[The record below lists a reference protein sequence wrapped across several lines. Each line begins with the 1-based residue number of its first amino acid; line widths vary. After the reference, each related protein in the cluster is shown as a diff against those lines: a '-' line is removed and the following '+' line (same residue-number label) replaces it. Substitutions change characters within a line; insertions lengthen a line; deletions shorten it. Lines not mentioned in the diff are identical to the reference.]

1 MAIGDSFSDYMNE
14 TFTLS
19 YGGTMATFSAVSTD
33 WIDTHSAEIIAAYA
47 PTIDDRSAEIYTMD
61 HHGEGSSVGPY
72 ETTEDLHQPDSDAVF
87 FKIETKCLVIGSFYC
102 GSFCR

>member
-1 MAIGDSFSDYMNE
+1 MAIGDNFSDYMNE

-33 WIDTHSAEIIAAYA
+33 WIDTHSAEMIAAYA
-47 PTIDDRSAEIYTMD
+47 PS
-61 HHGEGSSVGPY
+61 HPSSEGPY

>member
-33 WIDTHSAEIIAAYA
+33 WIDTHSAKIIAAYA
-47 PTIDDRSAEIYTMD
+47 PK
-61 HHGEGSSVGPY
+61 
-72 ETTEDLHQPDSDAVF
+72 TTEDLHQPDSDAVF
-87 FKIETKCLVIGSFYC
+87 FKIETKCLMIGSFYC